1 LKHTNRTSCVS
12 YKIIQYR
19 VNTLYA
25 LYMHAHNVTVFT
37 NVCIYSLQGD
47 ERVIYS
53 LQGDDDGESVM

>member
-1 LKHTNRTSCVS
+1 MFRIKLFN
-12 YKIIQYR
+12 IEW
-19 VNTLYA
+19 TLYA

-53 LQGDDDGESVM
+53 IQGDDDGESVI